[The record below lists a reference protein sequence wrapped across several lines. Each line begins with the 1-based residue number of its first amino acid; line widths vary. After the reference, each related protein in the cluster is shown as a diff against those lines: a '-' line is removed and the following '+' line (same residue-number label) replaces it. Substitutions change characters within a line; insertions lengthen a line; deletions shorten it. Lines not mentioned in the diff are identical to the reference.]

1 MKEEEGGR
9 RPFNINMTTTYLK
22 AKHYGVGEYQKT
34 IKSCGRFQV
43 CTVFDRDGGVVPG
56 DFPSN
61 NVRFI
66 VANSGI
72 KVEGETLIAPSIKV
86 FDINGNLLSDISP
99 PESNIDARISID
111 YQQPYPVLQTAFV
124 PVPGFYN
131 FAQHYPSFA
140 LITNEEDSKIT
151 YSDTVLAD
159 LQEVNSYVD
168 QTYPFVS
175 DGGKLDNWE
184 FVSVLGSGD
193 CEDHAL
199 EKAKRLLDK
208 GYPASAIHI
217 EIGTLKGL
225 DTWDSSGN
233 LLSGGHAWLCVQLTN
248 RNYYLDNLYSNLRS
262 DSQIRASYNNRAR
275 QTGMYWN
282 FTK

>member
-1 MKEEEGGR
+1 MK
-9 RPFNINMTTTYLK
+9 YLK
-22 AKHYGVGEYQKT
+22 AKHYGIGEYQKT
-34 IKSCGRFQV
+34 IKSCGKFQV
-43 CTVFDRDGGVVPG
+43 CTVFDRDGGVVPD
-56 DFPSN
+56 DFPSD
-61 NVRFI
+61 NVKFI

-72 KVEGETLIAPSIKV
+72 KVNGVTLIAPSIKV
-86 FDINGNLLSDISP
+86 FSINGTLLGNITPPLSNTDEKISV
-99 PESNIDARISID
+99 N

-131 FAQHYPSFA
+131 FAQRYPSFA

-151 YSDTVLAD
+151 YSDTVLTD
-159 LQEVNSYVD
+159 LQEINTYVD

-184 FVSVLGSGD
+184 FVSVTGSGD

-199 EKAKRLLDK
+199 EKAKRLLAK

-217 EIGTLKGL
+217 EVGTLKGQA
-225 DTWDSSGN
+225 TWDSNGN
-233 LLSGGHAWLCVQLTN
+233 LLSGGHAWLCVQTTK

-262 DSQIRASYNNRAR
+262 DIQIRAAYENRAR

-282 FTK
+282 FVK